1 MYHGGRGSFN
11 WEIYYLFH
19 DIKLILQLYNRK
31 WFYLCVESETPGVVE
46 PASERGKQEDVTTSS
61 QKKHKKHKKHKSKK
75 KKKKKKKNLDREKEI
90 SSGCERGTQHQ
101 LR

>member
-1 MYHGGRGSFN
+1 MCIMVASAFN

-19 DIKLILQLYNRK
+19 DIKFILQLFNRK
-31 WFYLCVESETPGVVE
+31 WFYLCVERETPEVVE

-75 KKKKKKKNLDREKEI
+75 KKKKRNRDREKEI
-90 SSGCERGTQHQ
+90 SSGCERGAQHR

>member
-1 MYHGGRGSFN
+1 M
-11 WEIYYLFH
+11 
-19 DIKLILQLYNRK
+19 QLYNRK

-46 PASERGKQEDVTTSS
+46 PASERGKQEDVAISS

-75 KKKKKKKNLDREKEI
+75 KKKRNRDREKEI
-90 SSGCERGTQHQ
+90 SSGCERGTQHR